1 MTGIS
6 SGWRAA
12 VTERVVLVGFMCSG
26 KSTVGRLLADSLGW
40 EFIDFDDA
48 IERAQDQK
56 IADIFREQGEAA
68 FRAMERK
75 LTEELESRRQVVL
88 APGGGW
94 VTQVDLT
101 HRLQAN
107 GLTVWLRVQPH
118 TVYERHR
125 QQEGVERPLLD
136 VENPLEAIESILA
149 TRIALYGQADALVD
163 TDGRQP
169 QDLAAEIAEMVDRE
183 RS

>member
-26 KSTVGRLLADSLGW
+26 KSTVGRLLADRLDW

-56 IADIFREQGEAA
+56 IADIFREHGEAA
-68 FRAMERK
+68 FRALERK
-75 LTEELESRRQVVL
+75 LTEELES
-88 APGGGW
+88 
-94 VTQVDLT
+94 
-101 HRLQAN
+101 RLQAN

-125 QQEGVERPLLD
+125 QQEGVKRPLLD

-149 TRIALYGQADALVD
+149 TRIALYGQADAVVD